1 MMIRKTYYLM
11 QLVRNLTQ
19 EGNSRHVLSIWTC
32 SIILLFCS
40 LLLLCTVVYVARC
53 VGWKALAGKVAIEY
67 SDLDSDSDLDL
78 PEDVVESEALLT
90 SAGVEGE
97 QEEDISVYGKAY
109 AAFGG
114 GQEGKEACMALAA
127 LCEVASINTLISNF
141 IQPLQVMTCPLF
153 RGYKVHLLGA
163 RIV

>member
-1 MMIRKTYYLM
+1 M
-11 QLVRNLTQ
+11 
-19 EGNSRHVLSIWTC
+19 
-32 SIILLFCS
+32 LLG
-40 LLLLCTVVYVARC
+40 C

-141 IQPLQVMTCPLF
+141 IQPLQGGDIKSVKDG
-153 RGYKVHLLGA
+153 RVHCSININTETGRLSA
-163 RIV
+163 RRPSLQVLCELSFVGSLIQMLDCTYVLEDKSIIVSNT